1 MKDEHRLSDDETL
14 AEVAPGA
21 PAPDLAGTPTPIPI
35 SPRTRTLLIGAIV
48 VTLVLVVRAAPTI
61 LTISLG
67 GGFLAL
73 VLSFP
78 VRLLS
83 KVMPRGAAIL
93 LTFLALVA
101 LLVLAVLVVVPG
113 LINQLSGLIASI
125 PVFAAEGDR
134 LLRDIVSPLQE
145 RGLLSANTD
154 AVIDDLR
161 DSALNR
167 ASQLAGG
174 LLGNLLGAVTSIAD
188 IAVKAFG
195 IVFVAIYLLV
205 DTRRIKAAFLR
216 LVPVDY
222 RRDALVVW
230 EEFGDSLSRYLGGL
244 TISLLAQGVLS
255 GLALWILGVPYPLL
269 LGLWVSVT
277 AVIPYLGAFLGAI
290 PAILLGFFE
299 SPIIG
304 LLTIVLY
311 IAIQQLES
319 NVLTPRIQGQAVR
332 VHPIIILLGVIA
344 ASEIDGVRGAIFAV
358 PALAVIRVLLDFL
371 SARLRVQPS
380 GQVTNQRRPA
390 EPDQSIPERI
400 DPLHTQDPPASD
412 RTVL

>member
-1 MKDEHRLSDDETL
+1 MKDEHRLGDEEHVV
-14 AEVAPGA
+14 EVAPGA
-21 PAPDLAGTPTPIPI
+21 PAPGLTSAPTPIPI
-35 SPRTRTLLIGAIV
+35 SPRTRNLLIGAIV

-83 KVMPRGAAIL
+83 KVMPRGAAIFL
-93 LTFLALVA
+93 ILLALVG
-101 LLVLAVLVVVPG
+101 LLALAVLVIVPV
-113 LINQLSGLIASI
+113 LINQLSALVASI
-125 PVFAAEGDR
+125 PGLADSGGR
-134 LLRDIVSPLQE
+134 LLRDVIGPLQE
-145 RGLLSANTD
+145 RGLVSANTD

-161 DSALNR
+161 DSAFNR
-167 ASQLAGG
+167 ASRIAGG
-174 LLGNLLGAVTSIAD
+174 LLDDLFGAVTGIVD

-205 DTRRIKAAFLR
+205 DTRRIKDTFLR

-222 RRDALVVW
+222 RRDALELW
-230 EEFGDSLSRYLGGL
+230 EEFGVSLSRYLGGL
-244 TISLLAQGVLS
+244 TISLLVQGLLS
-255 GLALWILGVPYPLL
+255 GLALWLLGVPYALL
-269 LGLWVSVT
+269 LGLWVSVIG
-277 AVIPYLGAFLGAI
+277 VIPYLGAFLGAI
-290 PAILLGFFE
+290 PAILLGFAE
-299 SPIIG
+299 SPITG

-311 IAIQQLES
+311 VAIQQLES

-332 VHPIIILLGVIA
+332 VHPIIILLAVIA
-344 ASEIDGVRGAIFAV
+344 ASAIDGVRGAIFAV
-358 PALAVIRVLLDFL
+358 PTLAVIRVLLDFL
-371 SARLRVQPS
+371 AARLRVQPS

-400 DPLHTQDPPASD
+400 VPRHTQDPPASD